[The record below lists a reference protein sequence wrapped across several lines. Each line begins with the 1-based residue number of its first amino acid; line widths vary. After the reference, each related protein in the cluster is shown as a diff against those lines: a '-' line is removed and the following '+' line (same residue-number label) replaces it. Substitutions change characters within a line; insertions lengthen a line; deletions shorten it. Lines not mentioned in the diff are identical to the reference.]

1 MWSKEKLKQ
10 NYGFCLQGK
19 IQLIFGEKKEEMI
32 TMVVEL

>member
-19 IQLIFGEKKEEMI
+19 IQLIFGEKRGNDNNGC
-32 TMVVEL
+32 